1 MVYDCQN
8 EVTMKPI
15 FLEYPIIY
23 RNFATTGYH
32 AVTLTKRYG
41 AKTPKWVLM
50 GRTAFGTFATIKK

>member
-23 RNFATTGYH
+23 RNFAVTGYH
-32 AVTLTKRYG
+32 AVTLNHVTEHKHPNGY
-41 AKTPKWVLM
+41 
-50 GRTAFGTFATIKK
+50 